1 MPLPMPS
8 SRFEMSLERLSS
20 PDAVKKLTGL
30 SSAELTFLPVARRF
44 CVTLASEAVFCSES
58 RFCLTAEERVIPD
71 ITEPFWYA
79 FYWTIPLGS
88 DRQNGIGIVIPS
100 KRTWL
105 MVFQLRI
112 DIG

>member
-8 SRFEMSLERLSS
+8 SRFAMSLERLSR

-79 FYWTIPLGS
+79 LLDDPPW
-88 DRQNGIGIVIPS
+88 IGPA
-100 KRTWL
+100 TWH
-105 MVFQLRI
+105 RHSNTK
-112 DIG
+112 